1 MAVKYTLESD
11 VDDYVKAT
19 LNGLGLKKLQD
30 YNEKSSMSDY
40 MKESLKGS
48 AKTQNKTNFGIPD
61 FTSEKYKIPVVIE
74 NKLSNSKHEAISNTG
89 IKMDDASVKNYAVN
103 GAIYYAK
110 NMIASKN
117 TVKLLLLVSQVKV
130 KKKSK
135 YQYITF
141 SLRRFRLRK

>member
-61 FTSEKYKIPVVIE
+61 FTSEK
-74 NKLSNSKHEAISNTG
+74 
-89 IKMDDASVKNYAVN
+89 
-103 GAIYYAK
+103 
-110 NMIASKN
+110 
-117 TVKLLLLVSQVKV
+117 
-130 KKKSK
+130 
-135 YQYITF
+135 
-141 SLRRFRLRK
+141 

>member
-1 MAVKYTLESD
+1 MTVKYTLESD
-11 VDDYVKAT
+11 GDDYVKAA
-19 LNGLGLKKLQD
+19 LNSLGLKKLQD

-40 MKESLKGS
+40 LKESLKGS
-48 AKTQNKTNFGIPD
+48 AKTQNKTNYGIPD

-89 IKMDDASVKNYAVN
+89 IKMDDASIKNFAVN

-117 TVKLLLLVSQVKV
+117 M
-130 KKKSK
+130 KK
-135 YQYITF
+135 
-141 SLRRFRLRK
+141 